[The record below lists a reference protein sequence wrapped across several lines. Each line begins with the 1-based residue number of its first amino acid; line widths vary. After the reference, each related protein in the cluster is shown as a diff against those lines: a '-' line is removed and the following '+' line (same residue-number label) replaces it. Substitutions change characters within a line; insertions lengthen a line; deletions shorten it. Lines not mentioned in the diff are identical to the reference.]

1 MSNLVAGLADSF
13 RSFGVARAY
22 GDPVSIGDQTVIPVA
37 LVHYGFGGGGTDAA
51 ARPRTGS
58 AESSGDGAPGDGAS
72 ARGAAGV
79 AVGGGGGGGG
89 IVIPLGVYRKNAS
102 GLMVFRPNTLVIA
115 MCLIPAVGVAGRVIS
130 AVLHARAR
138 R

>member
-37 LVHYGFGGGGTDAA
+37 LVQYGFGGGGADADA
-51 ARPRTGS
+51 KPPSRP
-58 AESSGDGAPGDGAS
+58 AESSGGGAPSDTGS
-72 ARGAAGV
+72 AGV

-89 IVIPLGVYRKNAS
+89 IVIPLGVYSKNAS
-102 GLMVFRPNTLVIA
+102 GLMVFRPNTLAIA
-115 MCLIPAVGVAGRVIS
+115 MCLIPAIGVTGRVIS
-130 AVLHARAR
+130 AVLGARAR